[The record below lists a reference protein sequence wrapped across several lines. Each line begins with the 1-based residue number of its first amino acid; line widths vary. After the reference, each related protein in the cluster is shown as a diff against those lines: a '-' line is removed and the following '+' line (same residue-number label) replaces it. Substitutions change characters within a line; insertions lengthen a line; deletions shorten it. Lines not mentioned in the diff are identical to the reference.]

1 MDSALAAFAPSS
13 LSLLSSN
20 LAQARGLAQG
30 AMDQA
35 RDTLANSTNALEKE
49 KGYEKN
55 TLETSGE
62 DVNLHSKRVEKLLDY
77 ILVFSRGF

>member
-1 MDSALAAFAPSS
+1 LDSALAAFAPSS
-13 LSLLSSN
+13 LSLLSSK

-35 RDTLANSTNALEKE
+35 RETLTNSTNALEKE
-49 KGYEKN
+49 KGYEKS

-62 DVNLHSKRVEKLLDY
+62 VVNLHFKRVKKL
-77 ILVFSRGF
+77 